1 MDIKGFIGYMDK
13 LRPSTEALIKIAP
26 ADKIDWKPMEGNF
39 LTLGQVL
46 DHLTADFGS
55 GIKAF
60 ITGDWGVELTPEGE
74 FPPEMQGLPPAEKF
88 PCCDPETALKKLDES
103 YKIAKEAL
111 KKLSEE
117 EFRNKIVKAPWGEK
131 GPMWAMLLSL
141 LEHQINHKYQLFFYL
156 KMLGLP
162 VNTYTLYM
170 GEE

>member
-13 LRPSTEALIKIAP
+13 LRPSTETLMKMAP
-26 ADKIDWKPMEGNF
+26 PDKLDWKPMEGNF

-46 DHLTADFGS
+46 DHLTTGLE
-55 GIKAF
+55 GVRCF

-74 FPPEMQGLPPAEKF
+74 LPPEMEVLPPAEKF
-88 PCCDPETALKKLDES
+88 PSCDPETALKKLGES
-103 YKIAKEAL
+103 YKVAKEAL
-111 KKLSEE
+111 GRLSEDD
-117 EFRNKIVKAPWGEK
+117 FRSKRVKAPWGEE

-162 VNTYTLYM
+162 VNTITLYM
-170 GEE
+170 GE

>member
-13 LRPSTEALIKIAP
+13 LRPSTETLMKMAP
-26 ADKIDWKPMEGNF
+26 PDKLDWKPAEGNY

-46 DHLTADFGS
+46 EHLTTGLE
-55 GIKAF
+55 GVRCF

-74 FPPEMQGLPPAEKF
+74 LPPEMDILPPAEKF
-88 PCCDPETALKKLDES
+88 PSCDPDTALKKLDES
-103 YKIAKEAL
+103 YRVAKEAL
-111 KKLSEE
+111 SGLSEE
-117 EFRNKIVKAPWGEK
+117 DFRSKMVKAPWGEE

-162 VNTYTLYM
+162 VNTITLYM
-170 GEE
+170 GE